1 MTVHTPNKCG
11 GFKRKQPDAA
21 KSEHNIKAEPKE
33 KRLKLNKALANIA
46 TVEEEYGSDLYE

>member
-21 KSEHNIKAEPKE
+21 KSETSIKNEPKE
-33 KRLKLNKALANIA
+33 NRLKLKKALANIA
-46 TVEEEYGSDLYE
+46 TVEEDYGSDGYE